1 MKMVKKIWI
10 GNNKY
15 RKEVCEGLW
24 TRVQAQERSILD
36 YNLTNSKL
44 LSTVTEIIIDDN
56 KQYSVFK
63 LRKIRKTYS
72 EHDAIILKLN
82 FIRAIRKKR
91 TT

>member
-1 MKMVKKIWI
+1 M
-10 GNNKY
+10 
-15 RKEVCEGLW
+15 
-24 TRVQAQERSILD
+24 QAQERSILD
-36 YNLTNSKL
+36 YNLTKSKL

-82 FIRAIRKKR
+82 FITAIEKKR

>member
-1 MKMVKKIWI
+1 M
-10 GNNKY
+10 
-15 RKEVCEGLW
+15 
-24 TRVQAQERSILD
+24 QAQERSILD

-72 EHDAIILKLN
+72 EHDTTILKLN
-82 FIRAIRKKR
+82 FITAIEKKR

>member
-1 MKMVKKIWI
+1 M
-10 GNNKY
+10 
-15 RKEVCEGLW
+15 
-24 TRVQAQERSILD
+24 QAQERSILD

-82 FIRAIRKKR
+82 FITVIEKKR

>member
-1 MKMVKKIWI
+1 M
-10 GNNKY
+10 
-15 RKEVCEGLW
+15 
-24 TRVQAQERSILD
+24 QAQERSILD

-82 FIRAIRKKR
+82 FIRAIGKKR